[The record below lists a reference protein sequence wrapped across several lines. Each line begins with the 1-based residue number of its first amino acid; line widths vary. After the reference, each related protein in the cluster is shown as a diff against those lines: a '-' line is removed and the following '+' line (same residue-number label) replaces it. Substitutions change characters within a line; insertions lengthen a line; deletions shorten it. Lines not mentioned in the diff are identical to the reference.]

1 MRVFLMAFVCVV
13 VAFTVVGAAQADI
26 FVRKGGQKEA
36 AEGEKRS
43 WSGIFLRPFKGKAK
57 QGSAA
62 GQSRVRTQAAVD
74 YNKQYREILQQR
86 QELADAFKALSY
98 WTQSGRKPKGLKEIA
113 SYAQAHRAP
122 MRAKMLEMREARMAP
137 IRARKQA
144 QMRAYEESV
153 VMNARNPDAVIA
165 FNIAHLEAQR
175 AAKNPSAV
183 RVYNAR
189 QGTQST
195 QKPRQ
200 VYRKPVEQTP
210 SRVIRD
216 YR

>member
-1 MRVFLMAFVCVV
+1 MRVFLMVFVCVV
-13 VAFTVVGAAQADI
+13 VTFTVVGVAQADL

-36 AEGEKRS
+36 VQGEKKS

-57 QGSAA
+57 QGSA
-62 GQSRVRTQAAVD
+62 GQSSVRTQAAVD

-98 WTQSGRKPKGLKEIA
+98 WTESGRKPKGLKEIA

-122 MRAKMLEMREARMAP
+122 MRAKMLEARAARMAP
-137 IRARKQA
+137 IRARKKA
-144 QMRAYEESV
+144 QLAAYKESV

-175 AAKNPSAV
+175 AAGAAV
-183 RVYNAR
+183 RVY
-189 QGTQST
+189 QSQQST

-200 VYRKPVEQTP
+200 VYRKPVAQSP